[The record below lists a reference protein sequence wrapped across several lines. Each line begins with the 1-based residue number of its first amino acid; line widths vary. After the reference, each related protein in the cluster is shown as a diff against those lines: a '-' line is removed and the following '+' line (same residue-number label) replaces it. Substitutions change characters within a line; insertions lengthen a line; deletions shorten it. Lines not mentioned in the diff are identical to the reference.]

1 MSSSLSP
8 QTIELDILGQ
18 VCPACLLVVLKEI
31 NQRRREINSGQ
42 TRLLI
47 RTDHR
52 NATVTVPES
61 VRKMGY
67 RVDVSKLK
75 TYYQIVVDRQL

>member
-1 MSSSLSP
+1 M
-8 QTIELDILGQ
+8 
-18 VCPACLLVVLKEI
+18 LVVLKEV
-31 NQRRREINSGQ
+31 NQRRQEITSGQ

-61 VRKMGY
+61 IRKMGY
-67 RVDVSKLK
+67 RVDVAKVNN
-75 TYYQIVVDRQL
+75 YYEITVDRR

>member
-1 MSSSLSP
+1 MASSSSP
-8 QTIELDILGQ
+8 ETVELDILGQ
-18 VCPACLLVVLKEI
+18 VCPACLLVVLQEV
-31 NQRRREINSGQ
+31 NQRRREIGSGQ

-61 VRKMGY
+61 IRKMGY
-67 RVDVSKLK
+67 RVEVEKVDN
-75 TYYQIVVDRQL
+75 YYQIIVTQR